1 MLLRD
6 LAFVDDH
13 GGAEE
18 WNETRMVEYNFAY
31 YAVSVD
37 DLMLLHDGLLLLQA
51 PAVAC
56 FLVNDVEMRNLTSW
70 ISLKLIEAKMNWQKM
85 DEKKVVGLKLVSVNC
100 LFDKGL
106 TINSVV
112 ANVEHDLFAGSHRGA
127 LMDDDALKA
136 YVFFKTHLE
145 NIK

>member
-1 MLLRD
+1 MPAKQTVKLHFAIDAWLLRD

-13 GGAEE
+13 DVAEE

-37 DLMLLHDGLLLLQA
+37 DLMLQLDGLLLLLA

-70 ISLKLIEAKMNWQKM
+70 ISLKLIEAEMEQQKTG
-85 DEKKVVGLKLVSVNC
+85 EKRVSKLPLVNC
-100 LFDKGL
+100 LFDMGQ
-106 TINSVV
+106 TTNVV
-112 ANVEHDLFAGSHRGA
+112 AVVSVMHDLSDGW
-127 LMDDDALKA
+127 D
-136 YVFFKTHLE
+136 
-145 NIK
+145 